1 MKKLVYVMREMMQL
15 IRRNRI
21 WFLAPILL
29 ALVILAFIVYS
40 VGPAVVVTFI
50 YAGF

>member
-1 MKKLVYVMREMMQL
+1 MKKFMYILKEMLQL
-15 IRRNRI
+15 IRRNQV
-21 WFLAPILL
+21 WFLAPILI